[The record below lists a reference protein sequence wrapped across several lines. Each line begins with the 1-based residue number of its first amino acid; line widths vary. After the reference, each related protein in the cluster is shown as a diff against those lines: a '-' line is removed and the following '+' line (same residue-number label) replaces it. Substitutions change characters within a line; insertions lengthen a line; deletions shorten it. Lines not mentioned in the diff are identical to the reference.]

1 MKTLKRTY
9 GRSNVKFAQLD
20 KVLRAFG
27 FSWRPSERN
36 PRTRIYE
43 HEAGARIGLK
53 PYRANER
60 VYKHHMWSVRTEL
73 DNFGIA
79 DPTTFDAKIQKAG

>member
-1 MKTLKRTY
+1 MKRGDL
-9 GRSNVKFAQLD
+9 RSDVKFAQLD
-20 KVLRAFG
+20 KILRAFG

-43 HEAGARIGLK
+43 HETGARIGLK

-60 VYKHHMWSVRTEL
+60 VYNHHLLAVRTEL
-73 DNFGIA
+73 DGFGIA
-79 DPTTFDAKIQKAG
+79 DPKTFDARLQKAG